1 MFLLDPDLNR
11 PPGEDYNRNQI
22 HHMTPPLN
30 ARALT
35 FLLAIVNYAGTKLM
49 LDIYD
54 SK

>member
-30 ARALT
+30 ARALI
-35 FLLAIVNYAGTKLM
+35 FLLAIVNYAELKFSL
-49 LDIYD
+49 LL
-54 SK
+54 